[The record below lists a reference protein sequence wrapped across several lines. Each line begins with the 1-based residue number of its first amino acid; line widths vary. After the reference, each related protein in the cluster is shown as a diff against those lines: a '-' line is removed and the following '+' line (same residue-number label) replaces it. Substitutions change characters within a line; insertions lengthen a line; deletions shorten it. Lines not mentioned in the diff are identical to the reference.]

1 MKKRI
6 LCLMMSFILAG
17 LSMTSFTAIGADE
30 TTYALS
36 QSSQNSKEL
45 LSAIDIDLS
54 HCDDT
59 VATVSRAEF
68 IYVLMQLVGCGGE
81 GGGSV
86 PFDDVAAS
94 DYFSSALSYALG
106 LNVVSAASSFYPL
119 REVTVYEACKM
130 SIAAL
135 GGAYLAN
142 VKGGYPY
149 GYYRIADEMNLLDAI
164 TSSGDEFLSRE
175 EFYHFMQA
183 FVNAYVYEPE
193 KIGNDSLVISNART
207 VLEVYHDAYTVS
219 GIITANEFSA
229 LYDPNVNLG
238 EGFAEIDHTVYKTLA
253 SAKLGACVTA
263 YVKNDRNYDTVIFFD
278 YSETTSVVVD
288 TSAVLSVGSSSVEYE
303 IDGVQKTLHL
313 ASKPA
318 FIYNGKADIKFI
330 ASHLNKVDGV
340 ITFVDNDRN
349 GRYDVVEVAE
359 STLIYVRSINSDENY
374 ITGFNNELIDLED
387 KEDEKCFVTVD
398 GVATSLSKMP
408 AGAIASCS
416 TSKDGLLNNISVST
430 VSVSGTVDGFNSG
443 NNLIYIDGTAYE
455 YGKYFVANY
464 LSRTELG
471 SSGTFLLSDRGVI
484 EAFVKESKGAM
495 QFGYFINIKQR
506 EGLDAGISVKLCTA
520 DDTVAVFDIADKVV
534 INGSASTQ
542 KADALSL
549 LTKDGKAVQQ
559 IIRYSL
565 NKDGAINCIDTKG
578 ETNGLMTGDEPE
590 NNNLT
595 RYLFPDTGSLIYN
608 TSTGI
613 VFPFFGLSDDAVAFI
628 VGNNADVED
637 EKRFRAYKAKSYYNS
652 GNNNV
657 SANTEIWNVTADNMA
672 SALVISANVLAP
684 AVSRYTPAGLIYSV
698 SKATVGDGEICLK
711 VVAVTKEEFK
721 TYYIKD
727 ESVLTQISA
736 EATFDN
742 PVIEPGDV
750 LRISAAADGTI
761 GSLRLD
767 YDYVAGSDGTID
779 NEETS
784 HNSLCIYYH
793 GTLYSYSSG
802 TITAVPSG
810 TADITA
816 SSTRYIWKVTGN
828 IPVFDTKTGDVTH
841 VPVESLRTYTLFG
854 SDCNKVLV
862 RTQNGA
868 VTYIFAYK

>member
-1 MKKRI
+1 MRKRI
-6 LCLMMSFILAG
+6 LCLIMSFILAG
-17 LSMTSFTAIGADE
+17 LSMTSFSVLGADE
-30 TTYALS
+30 TTYALG
-36 QSSQNSKEL
+36 QSSQNIKEL
-45 LSAIDIDLS
+45 LGAINIDLS

-68 IYVLMQLVGCGGE
+68 IYVLMQLVGCAGE

-94 DYFSSALSYALG
+94 DYFSGALSYALN
-106 LNVVSAASSFYPL
+106 LNVVSAASSFYPN
-119 REVTVYEACKM
+119 REVTVNEACKM

-164 TSSGDEFLSRE
+164 TSSGNEFLSRE

-193 KIGNDSLVISNART
+193 KIGNDSFVISDART

-219 GIITANEFSA
+219 GVITANEFSA

-238 EGFAEIDHTVYKTLA
+238 EGVAEIDHTMYKTLA
-253 SAKLGACVTA
+253 TAKLGAAVTA
-263 YVKNDRNYDTVIFFD
+263 YVKNGGKYDDIIFFD
-278 YSETTSVVVD
+278 YSETVSVVVD
-288 TSAVLSVGSSSVEYE
+288 TSAVVSVGSSSVEYE

-330 ASHLNKVDGV
+330 ASDLNKVDGV

-349 GRYDVVEVAE
+349 GRYDVVEIVE
-359 STLIYVRSINSDENY
+359 STLIYVQSINSDENY
-374 ITGFNNELIDLED
+374 ITGFNDELVYLED
-387 KEDEKCFVTVD
+387 KEDEKYFVTVD
-398 GVATSLSKMP
+398 GVATSLSKIP
-408 AGAIASCS
+408 AGSIASCS

-430 VSVSGTVDGFNSG
+430 VSVSGTVDGFSSG

-464 LSRTELG
+464 LNRTELG
-471 SSGTFLLSDRGVI
+471 FSGTFLLSDRGVI
-484 EAFVKESKGAM
+484 EAFVKESKSTM
-495 QFGYFINIKQR
+495 QFGYFINIKQTN
-506 EGLDAGISVKLCTA
+506 GLEEEISVKLCTA
-520 DDTVAVFDIADKVV
+520 DDTIAVFDIADKVV
-534 INGSASTQ
+534 INGNTPTQ
-542 KADALSL
+542 KADVLSL
-549 LTKDGKAVQQ
+549 LTKDGNAVQQ

-565 NKDGAINCIDTKG
+565 NKDGDINCIDTKG

-595 RYLFPDTGSLIYN
+595 RYLFPDTRPLIYN
-608 TSTGI
+608 PTTGI
-613 VFPFFGLSDDAVAFI
+613 IFPYFGLTDDAVAFI

-637 EKRFRAYKAKSYYNS
+637 EKRFRAYKAKSYYKA
-652 GNNNV
+652 GNDSV
-657 SANTEIWNVTADNMA
+657 STSTEIWNVNDDNMA
-672 SALVISANVLAP
+672 SALVVSANVLA
-684 AVSRYTPAGLIYSV
+684 ADVSRYTPAGLIYSI
-698 SKATVGDGEICLK
+698 SKAMIDDGEICLK

-767 YDYVAGSDGTID
+767 YDYVAGSDGTIY
-779 NEETS
+779 NEEES

-810 TADITA
+810 TVDITPG
-816 SSTRYIWKVTGN
+816 STRYIWKVTGN
-828 IPVFDTKTGDVTH
+828 IPVFDTKTGDVSH
-841 VPVESLRTYTLFG
+841 VPAESLRTYASFG
-854 SDCNKVLV
+854 TECDKVLV

>member
-17 LSMTSFTAIGADE
+17 LSMTSFTVLGADE

-36 QSSQNSKEL
+36 QSSHNSKEL

-68 IYVLMQLVGCGGE
+68 IYVLMQLVGCSGE

-86 PFDDVAAS
+86 PFDDVATG

-106 LNVVSAASSFYPL
+106 LNVVSAASSFYPN
-119 REVTVYEACKM
+119 REVTVNEACKM

-149 GYYRIADEMNLLDAI
+149 GYCLIAEEMNLLDAVK
-164 TSSGDEFLSRE
+164 SSGNEILSRE
-175 EFYHFMQA
+175 EFYSFMQA
-183 FVNAYVYEPE
+183 LVNAYVYEPE
-193 KIGNDSLVISNART
+193 KIDNDSFVISDART

-219 GIITANEFSA
+219 GVITANEFSA

-253 SAKLGACVTA
+253 SAKLGAGVTA

-313 ASKPA
+313 DSEPA

-330 ASHLNKVDGV
+330 VSDLNKVDGI
-340 ITFVDNDRN
+340 ITFVDNDSN

-374 ITGFNNELIDLED
+374 ITGFNDELIDLED
-387 KEDEKCFVTVD
+387 KKDEKYFVTVD
-398 GVATSLSKMP
+398 GVATSLSKIP
-408 AGAIASCS
+408 AGAIASCA

-430 VSVSGTVDGFNSG
+430 GSVSGTVDGFSSG
-443 NNLIYIDGTAYE
+443 NNRIYIDGTAYV
-455 YGKYFVANY
+455 YGKYFAANY
-464 LSRTELG
+464 LNRTELG
-471 SSGTFLLSDRGVI
+471 FSGTFLLSDRGVI

-495 QFGYFINIKQR
+495 QFGYFINIKQTD
-506 EGLDAGISVKLCTA
+506 GLEEEISVKLCTA
-520 DDTVAVFDIADKVV
+520 DDTIAVFDIADKVV
-534 INGSASTQ
+534 INGNTPTQ
-542 KADALSL
+542 KADVLSL
-549 LTKDGKAVQQ
+549 LTKDGNAVQQ

-565 NKDGAINCIDTKG
+565 NKDGDINCIDTKG

-590 NNNLT
+590 NDNLT

-608 TSTGI
+608 TTTGI
-613 VFPFFGLSDDAVAFI
+613 VFPYFGLSDDAVAFI

-657 SANTEIWNVTADNMA
+657 PTSTEIWNVTADNMA

-698 SKATVGDGEICLK
+698 SKAIIEDGEICLK

-767 YDYVAGSDGTID
+767 YDYVAGSDGTIY
-779 NEETS
+779 NEESS

-793 GTLYSYSSG
+793 GALYSYSSG

-810 TADITA
+810 TADITPG
-816 SSTRYIWKVTGN
+816 STRYIWKVTGN

-841 VPVESLRTYTLFG
+841 VPAESLRTYTLFG

>member
-1 MKKRI
+1 MRKRI
-6 LCLMMSFILAG
+6 LCLIMSFILAG
-17 LSMTSFTAIGADE
+17 LSMTSFSVLGADE
-30 TTYALS
+30 TTYALG
-36 QSSQNSKEL
+36 QSSQNIKEL
-45 LSAIDIDLS
+45 LGAINIDLS

-68 IYVLMQLVGCGGE
+68 IYVLMQLVGCADE
-81 GGGSV
+81 NGGSV
-86 PFDDVAAS
+86 PFDDVAIG
-94 DYFSSALSYALG
+94 DYFSSALSYALN
-106 LNVVSAASSFYPL
+106 LNVVSGASSFYPN
-119 REVTVYEACKM
+119 REVTVNEACKM

-164 TSSGDEFLSRE
+164 TSSGNEFLSRE

-193 KIGNDSLVISNART
+193 KIGNDSFVISDART

-219 GIITANEFSA
+219 GVITANEFSA

-238 EGFAEIDHTVYKTLA
+238 EGVAEIDHTMYKTLA
-253 SAKLGACVTA
+253 TAKLGAAVTA
-263 YVKNDRNYDTVIFFD
+263 YVKNGGKYDDIIFFD
-278 YSETTSVVVD
+278 YSETVSVVVD
-288 TSAVLSVGSSSVEYE
+288 TSAVVSVGSSSVEYE

-330 ASHLNKVDGV
+330 ASDLNKVDGV

-349 GRYDVVEVAE
+349 GRYDVVEIVE

-374 ITGFNNELIDLED
+374 ITGFNDELVYLED
-387 KEDEKCFVTVD
+387 KVDEKYFVTVD
-398 GVATSLSKMP
+398 GVAASLSKIP
-408 AGAIASCS
+408 AGSIASCS

-430 VSVSGTVDGFNSG
+430 VSVSGTVDGFSSG
-443 NNLIYIDGTAYE
+443 DNRIYIDGTAYE

-484 EAFVKESKGAM
+484 EAFVKESKSTM
-495 QFGYFINIKQR
+495 QFGYFIDIKQTN
-506 EGLDAGISVKLCTA
+506 GLEEEISVKLCTA
-520 DDTVAVFDIADKVV
+520 DDTIAVFDIAEKVV
-534 INGSASTQ
+534 INGSTPTQ
-542 KADALSL
+542 KADVLSL
-549 LTKDGKAVQQ
+549 LTKDKKAVQQ

-565 NKDGAINCIDTKG
+565 NKDGDINCIDTKG

-595 RYLFPDTGSLIYN
+595 RYLFPDTKALIYN
-608 TSTGI
+608 PTTGI
-613 VFPFFGLSDDAVAFI
+613 IFPFFGLTDDAVAFI

-637 EKRFRAYKAKSYYNS
+637 EKRFRAYKAKSYYKA
-652 GNNNV
+652 GNDSV
-657 SANTEIWNVTADNMA
+657 PTSTEIWNVNDDNMA
-672 SALVISANVLAP
+672 SALVVSANVLA
-684 AVSRYTPAGLIYSV
+684 ADVSRYTPAGLIYSI
-698 SKATVGDGEICLK
+698 SKAMIDDGEIGLK

-767 YDYVAGSDGTID
+767 YDYVAGSDGTIY
-779 NEETS
+779 NEEES

-810 TADITA
+810 TADITPG
-816 SSTRYIWKVTGN
+816 STRYIWKVTGN
-828 IPVFDTKTGDVTH
+828 IPVFDTETGDVTH
-841 VPVESLRTYTLFG
+841 VPAESLRTYASFG
-854 SDCNKVLV
+854 TECDKVLV